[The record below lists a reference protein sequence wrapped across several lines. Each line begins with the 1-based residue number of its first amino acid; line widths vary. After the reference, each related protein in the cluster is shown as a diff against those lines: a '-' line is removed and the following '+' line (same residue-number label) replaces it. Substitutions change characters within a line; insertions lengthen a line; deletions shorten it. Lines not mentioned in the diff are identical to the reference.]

1 MPSAGHHGGMPLEDV
16 QEESLGL
23 VTAAAREARAVFHEL
38 VLPTWGTDRHGWP
51 RTLYGHVMGA
61 FSLLD
66 RFSQVAGSERRPQ
79 TPRMVDFA
87 VRWLQYDRLLSN
99 VAVHMWRH
107 GLMHTGQPQRL
118 IESRAGTTWHW
129 LLHWGSHLP
138 REHHMTQSSAGKGE
152 NVLNFALLYF
162 LEDLHVG
169 VERWLRAVNA
179 DLLEANRIVARH
191 AELAAFEVALQRD
204 RQ

>member
-1 MPSAGHHGGMPLEDV
+1 
-16 QEESLGL
+16 
-23 VTAAAREARAVFHEL
+23 
-38 VLPTWGTDRHGWP
+38 
-51 RTLYGHVMGA
+51 
-61 FSLLD
+61 
-66 RFSQVAGSERRPQ
+66 
-79 TPRMVDFA
+79 
-87 VRWLQYDRLLSN
+87 
-99 VAVHMWRH
+99 
-107 GLMHTGQPQRL
+107 MHTGQPQRL

-152 NVLNFALLYF
+152 NVLTFALLYF